1 MTERARDGF
10 TVSYFILGFESMH
23 LSMFLV
29 TLHTHLIINVPQFIF
44 DLVCLF
50 IYTMNCNL
58 SFLNELE

>member
-29 TLHTHLIINVPQFIF
+29 TLHTHLIINVPRFIF
-44 DLVCLF
+44 DLVC
-50 IYTMNCNL
+50 
-58 SFLNELE
+58 